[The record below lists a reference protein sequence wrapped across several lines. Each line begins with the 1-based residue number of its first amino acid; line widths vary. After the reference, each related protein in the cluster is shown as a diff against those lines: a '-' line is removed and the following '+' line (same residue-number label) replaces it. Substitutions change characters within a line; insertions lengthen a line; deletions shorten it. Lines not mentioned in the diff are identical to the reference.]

1 MKIVRVAK
9 NTLYFLATNMTDQMK
24 PANEIQEM
32 RPVNLPADSAYVQRA
47 EERALAFANP
57 KLWQQIKV
65 MAESFR
71 MSGALPQ
78 SLDTVPKVVMVLQ
91 AGYEA
96 GMQPIEAINSFY
108 FVNGKISIYGEMAI
122 TQVLRAGHKVDWG
135 KCDAESATVTITRG
149 DTGASMTTTFTMK
162 MAQERGLT
170 KNPNYQKFPEN
181 MLRFKAFHATSRF
194 VCPDAFHGLPIKEVE
209 EAETIKAEAIDVDSP
224 DGTPAIH
231 VEAPT
236 RGKRKSLRDAIKEP
250 EAKQE
255 AEAEPTF
262 ENLTDDEKYTVLMD
276 KELAGGKLT
285 PKEKMFI
292 GQHQA
297 KQKV

>member
-1 MKIVRVAK
+1 
-9 NTLYFLATNMTDQMK
+9 MTDQVK

-47 EERALAFANP
+47 EEKALAFANP

-65 MAESFR
+65 MAESFK
-71 MSGALPQ
+71 MAGALPAT
-78 SLDTVPKVVMVLQ
+78 LDTVPKVVMALQ
-91 AGYEA
+91 AGFEA
-96 GMQPIEAINSFY
+96 GMQPLEALSSFY
-108 FVNGKISIYGEMAI
+108 FVHGKLALYGEMAI
-122 TQVLRAGHKVDWG
+122 TLVIRAGHKVEWG
-135 KCDAESATVTITRG
+135 KCDATTATVTITRG
-149 DTGASMTTTFTMK
+149 DNGASATNTFTMA
-162 MAQERGLT
+162 MATERGLT
-170 KNPNYQKFPEN
+170 SNATYKKYPEN
-181 MLRFKAFHATSRF
+181 MLKFKVFHMTAKF
-194 VCPDAFHGLPIKEVE
+194 ICPDALHGRDIKEVAE
-209 EAETIKAEAIDVDSP
+209 ETIKAEAIDVDSP

-236 RGKRKSLRDAIKEP
+236 RGKRKSLKDAIKEP

-262 ENLTDDEKYTVLMD
+262 ESLTDDEKYTVLMD

-292 GQHQA
+292 GQHEA
-297 KQKV
+297 KQKA